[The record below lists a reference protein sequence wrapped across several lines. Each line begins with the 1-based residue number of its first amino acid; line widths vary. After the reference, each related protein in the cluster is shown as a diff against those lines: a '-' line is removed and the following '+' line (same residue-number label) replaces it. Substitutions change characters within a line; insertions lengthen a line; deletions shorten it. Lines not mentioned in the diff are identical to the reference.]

1 MDINL
6 MITSFPKLLD
16 ATVVTVKLLSLS
28 LFFGLF
34 IGLLFAI
41 LRLSKNKIINKF
53 AYGYSYVFR
62 GTPLLVQI
70 FIIYFG
76 LGNIEYFRS
85 TFLWV
90 VFKEPYW
97 CAIIAFALNTGAYT
111 SEILRSAF
119 QTIKPGFIEAGKSLG
134 ISNKII
140 FYKIQ
145 IPIAIRQSL
154 PAYGNEIILMMK
166 GTSLAST
173 VTLMDFDLMINSLPK
188 LLGATVVTLKLLSA
202 SLFFGLFI
210 GLLFAVLRLNKNK
223 IINKF
228 AYTYSYVFRG
238 TPLLVQIFII
248 YFGLGQI
255 EYFRSTFL
263 WVVFKEPYWCAIIA
277 FALNTGAYTSEILR
291 SAFQTIK
298 PGLIEAGKSLGIS
311 NKIIFYKIQ
320 IPIAIRQSL
329 PAYGN
334 EIILMMKGT
343 SLASTVT
350 LMDLTGVAKYI
361 ISTTFKPIEV
371 FIVAGGIY
379 LFMTFIIH
387 NVIKFLEKKYSF
399 N

>member
-6 MITSFPKLLD
+6 MITSLPKLLS
-16 ATVVTVKLLSLS
+16 ATVVTLKLLSLS

-41 LRLSKNKIINKF
+41 LRLNKNVFVNKF

-76 LGNIEYFRS
+76 LGQIEYLRS
-85 TFLWV
+85 SVLWV
-90 VFKEPYW
+90 ILKEPYW

-145 IPIAIRQSL
+145 IPIAIKQSL
-154 PAYGNEIILMMK
+154 PAYGNEIILM
-166 GTSLAST
+166 L
-173 VTLMDFDLMINSLPK
+173 
-188 LLGATVVTLKLLSA
+188 
-202 SLFFGLFI
+202 
-210 GLLFAVLRLNKNK
+210 
-223 IINKF
+223 
-228 AYTYSYVFRG
+228 
-238 TPLLVQIFII
+238 
-248 YFGLGQI
+248 
-255 EYFRSTFL
+255 
-263 WVVFKEPYWCAIIA
+263 
-277 FALNTGAYTSEILR
+277 
-291 SAFQTIK
+291 
-298 PGLIEAGKSLGIS
+298 
-311 NKIIFYKIQ
+311 
-320 IPIAIRQSL
+320 
-329 PAYGN
+329 
-334 EIILMMKGT
+334 KGT

-371 FIVAGGIY
+371 FIVAGSIY
-379 LFMTFIIH
+379 LFMTFVIH
-387 NVIKFLEKKYSF
+387 NLIKFLEKKYSF